1 MCFQSFC
8 LPHTMSKAPQGVF
21 QEELEWCISQL
32 EADLHLT
39 PHPKLGMF
47 LFISPHSPCSGLG
60 CDLADVDVFLF
71 LLSFIFP
78 VLVLFGICSKHRT
91 TLGFKD
97 CVSGSSF
104 IFHSFSVCSP
114 CFLYSLS
121 CSFFSPCNDLFGSAT
136 ALPSFFILRKYCA
149 SMSGPPSPVGL
160 FL

>member
-1 MCFQSFC
+1 
-8 LPHTMSKAPQGVF
+8 MSKAPQGVF

-32 EADLHLT
+32 ETDLHLT

-47 LFISPHSPCSGLG
+47 LFINPHPPYSGLG
-60 CDLADVDVFLF
+60 CDLADVYVFLF

-104 IFHSFSVCSP
+104 YLSF
-114 CFLYSLS
+114 
-121 CSFFSPCNDLFGSAT
+121 
-136 ALPSFFILRKYCA
+136 I
-149 SMSGPPSPVGL
+149 
-160 FL
+160 